1 MRDMLY
7 LPKTA
12 KSASNVIHLKRIFY
26 DRFTSE
32 PYTIG
37 RFLYNLWFRFHFMF
51 ARFCLKEIISQK
63 SWTMIDSLTI

>member
-32 PYTIG
+32 PYTI
-37 RFLYNLWFRFHFMF
+37 
-51 ARFCLKEIISQK
+51 
-63 SWTMIDSLTI
+63 DSLTI